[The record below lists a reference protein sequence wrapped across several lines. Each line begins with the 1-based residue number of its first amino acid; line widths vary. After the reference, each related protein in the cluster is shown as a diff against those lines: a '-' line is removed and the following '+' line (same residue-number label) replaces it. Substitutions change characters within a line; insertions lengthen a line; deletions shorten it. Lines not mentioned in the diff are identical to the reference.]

1 MMEAKS
7 KVQLHLHKVKTLLML
22 TLRGP
27 VNKFFFNSPQT
38 QQEIF
43 DVEKN
48 IELIRK
54 CIHDK
59 SDPLKVAQTR
69 LEARIH
75 RPGIELCRDNAHLR
89 LIEEVCDITNSVK
102 TLNRKLEDAEAQ
114 HQALLRTKS
123 TLESN
128 LKNKVDALF
137 IDREKCMG
145 LRRSFPVNSTIK
157 Y

>member
-7 KVQLHLHKVKTLLML
+7 KVQLHLHK
-22 TLRGP
+22 
-27 VNKFFFNSPQT
+27 T

-48 IELIRK
+48 IELLRK
-54 CIHDK
+54 AIHDK
-59 SDPLKVAQTR
+59 VNPLKVAQTR

-75 RPGIELCRDNAHLR
+75 RPEIELCRDNAHLH
-89 LIEEVCDITNSVK
+89 LIDEVNEISDSVK
-102 TLNRKLEDAEAQ
+102 TLQRKLEDAEAQ
-114 HQALLRTKS
+114 HQALLRIKS
-123 TLESN
+123 TLEVN

-137 IDREKCMG
+137 IDREKCLG
-145 LRRSFPVNSTIK
+145 IRRSFPVNSTIK